1 MIRRRKLLE
10 IAAESPASGAR
21 FVGWRAVVQDL
32 LIVKEP
38 ARIKFDK
45 VLHELLTFTTDKNH
59 KLPTR
64 KIITQKYQEFPIALA
79 IHLAFFH
86 QSHDAWN
93 FENIIFYPPIWRNP
107 KSGMF
112 VKTA

>member
-1 MIRRRKLLE
+1 MRFSP
-10 IAAESPASGAR
+10 ESPASGAR
-21 FVGWRAVVQDL
+21 FVGWRAVVQDS

-38 ARIKFDK
+38 ARLKFDK

-59 KLPTR
+59 ELPTR

-93 FENIIFYPPIWRNP
+93 LDFLVFYHRVYSNILD
-107 KSGMF
+107 
-112 VKTA
+112 AL

>member
-1 MIRRRKLLE
+1 MLG
-10 IAAESPASGAR
+10 IAPESPASGAR
-21 FVGWRAVVQDL
+21 FVGWLAVVQDS

-59 KLPTR
+59 ELPTR

-79 IHLAFFH
+79 IDLAFFH
-86 QSHDAWN
+86 QSHDA
-93 FENIIFYPPIWRNP
+93 
-107 KSGMF
+107 
-112 VKTA
+112 